1 VTEPAERESSAQ
13 TRLNA
18 RDDCPADGSLGW
30 EIPGLPWIAPSATS
44 LGRLAALPTSAT
56 WPALR
61 DDPGAVLLLLR
72 SDHSADPLPFPE
84 ALLLHPAPLEF
95 ALRQLERPA
104 TGVLEASIPAV
115 RTVYNHGLTLARLA
129 RALAVRAGSC
139 DPEQAWCAGL
149 LAPLGWLGVC
159 AVSPAAATACLA
171 DPAFRRHSLE
181 TQTRHFGIDQA
192 ALTRRLASNWGL
204 PAWLASVLGRL
215 ELPPDHA
222 RRFGAPAALF
232 SIVRLAIHL
241 AREHG
246 SELGLAGEIV
256 LADEEAAAGL
266 SIAELRAEEL
276 LGAEAAQATLESR
289 LQPVCPD
296 PAKASS
302 PTPVPAALDPCQNP
316 YGQPLLREMLAVAID
331 NRRLQQAGTVARLER
346 EVDELHAALR
356 DQVHGESAR
365 LRSAKLLALAEFA
378 AGAGH
383 EINNPLAV
391 ISGQAQYLLSHEA
404 DFFVPDGEDAPRKA
418 LQTIIGQTKRI
429 HGILRDLMQ
438 FARPAPPRPSWLDL
452 PTLMGEVA
460 ASLTDMAAQK
470 RVRVEMSARPER
482 LAVYADSEQVRMA
495 LMCLLRN
502 AIEAAPAD
510 GFARLVLAEPGP
522 ADRVEVVVEDS
533 GTGPSAEQRLH
544 LFDPF
549 YSGRSAGRGRGLG
562 LPIAWR
568 LARQQGG
575 DLHLEP
581 ARPGAPTRF
590 VLSLPRPMPQ
600 VDARPAA

>member
-1 VTEPAERESSAQ
+1 VTEGAERESSAQ
-13 TRLNA
+13 ARLNA
-18 RDDCPADGSLGW
+18 RDGCPVDGSLGW
-30 EIPGLPWIAPSATS
+30 EVPGLPWIAPSAAS
-44 LGRLAALPTSAT
+44 LGRLAALPTSAS

-72 SDHSADPLPFPE
+72 FGCPADSFPFPE

-95 ALRQLERPA
+95 ALHQLERPA
-104 TGVLEASIPAV
+104 AGVLDASNPAV
-115 RTVYNHGLTLARLA
+115 RAVYKHGLMLARLA
-129 RALAVRAGSC
+129 HALAARSGVC

-159 AVSPAAATACLA
+159 AVSPAAAGACLA
-171 DPAFRRHSLE
+171 DPAFRRQSVE
-181 TQTRHFGIDQA
+181 TRARHCGIDQA

-204 PAWLASVLGRL
+204 PAWLSNIIGRL
-215 ELPPDHA
+215 HLPPEHA
-222 RRFGAPAALF
+222 RRFGAAVALF
-232 SIVRLAIHL
+232 STVRLAIHL

-246 SELGLAGEIV
+246 SDLGLAGEIALV
-256 LADEEAAAGL
+256 EEEAAAGL
-266 SIAELRAEEL
+266 SVAGLRAEDL
-276 LGAEAAQATLESR
+276 LGEAGAVAAAWES
-289 LQPVCPD
+289 
-296 PAKASS
+296 
-302 PTPVPAALDPCQNP
+302 P

-331 NRRLQQAGTVARLER
+331 NRRLRQAGTVARLER

-404 DFFVPDGEDAPRKA
+404 DFFLADGEGAPRKA

-438 FARPAPPRPSWLDL
+438 FARPAPPRPAWIDL
-452 PTLMGEVA
+452 PTLMGEVT
-460 ASLTDMAAQK
+460 ASLTDIAAQK

-482 LAVYADSEQVRMA
+482 LTVYADGEQVRTA

-522 ADRVEVVVEDS
+522 VDRIEVLIEDS
-533 GTGPSAEQRLH
+533 GPGPSGEQRLH

-581 ARPGAPTRF
+581 ARPVTPTRF
-590 VLSLPRPMPQ
+590 VLSLPRPVPQ
-600 VDARPAA
+600 AESRPAA